1 MMRWLSRCLARVP
14 WIPALLPLTLAACA
28 VGGQIGTQGQR
39 ILPAMPGID
48 RSQAEQLAAS
58 GAPRIQL
65 TLVDQ
70 GLSALLVKTGQQGN
84 VTRWRTIDNT
94 QVYTRDGLII
104 GTRGLSFDLI
114 TAETGEAAAAILG
127 QRSARITR
135 FHSYLDGDDRLK
147 MRAFVCDVVPG
158 GPEEAR
164 LPDGRAIPGRLV
176 REECHNP
183 EMDFT
188 NLYVLSNGR
197 ILQTSQFISARA
209 GRAQIVFPPA

>member
-1 MMRWLSRCLARVP
+1 MTKRRFRHLARGA
-14 WIPALLPLTLAACA
+14 WMLPALALAACA
-28 VGGQIGTQGQR
+28 VGGQIGTEGQR
-39 ILPAMPGID
+39 ILPAMPGVD
-48 RSQAEQLAAS
+48 QGQAEQLAAA
-58 GAPRIQL
+58 GAPRIEL

-70 GLSALLVKTGQQGN
+70 GMTALLVKTGQQGD

-94 QVYTRDGLII
+94 QVYTRDGLVI

-114 TAETGEAAAAILG
+114 TAETGEAAEAILG

-135 FHSYLDGDDRLK
+135 FHTYLDGDDRTK
-147 MRAFVCDVVPG
+147 MRAYVCDIVPA
-158 GPEEAR
+158 GPEAAR
-164 LPDGRAIPGRLV
+164 LPDGRVVTGRLV

-197 ILQTSQFISARA
+197 VLKTLQFISARA
-209 GRAQIVFPPA
+209 GRAQILFPPA